1 MGIGSEFA
9 RRNIIEGYA
18 DKNPFWDP
26 YSGTPQYSL
35 LNQVS
40 VPDSAAIRNYQIAK
54 IRECENAIMDSK
66 FTNLDGLGKE
76 NFQAIINSFEGDE
89 ADRINEMIERFVT
102 TMNRFYWASKDEQK
116 SQNAWKYLQNALKA
130 LEKSLTEL
138 MTELNISSVNEFGNK
153 TVMGATLEKV
163 QTALNACGITSFD
176 SGVVNEFL
184 KNVNQ
189 MKGDTLEELG
199 VAFFRK
205 LKIPNIESIRL
216 GSVYL
221 NTDGRNGRHKGQLIQ
236 DLIAFDITSPD
247 ILKDIE
253 VEYRP
258 VGSDKYIKAPLSQ
271 LFQDIE
277 AANGQS
283 KQISI
288 TDETYDVLTNLQS
301 INIQA
306 KSGKNQLPWNQNAS
320 TSVAIGEYG
329 EDNLDISVRRTF
341 QLLSTL
347 NDAENEEQPWV
358 VKDSSPDYNA
368 LANYGLATVMHK
380 VLHLS
385 EEGNQYV
392 LTPYGFMT
400 FSKRMEQLL
409 KTENYIAL
417 IQGNVVLEG
426 DKTMTDKR
434 KVGITKGN

>member
-1 MGIGSEFA
+1 MGIGSTFA
-9 RRNIIEGYA
+9 ASIIKEGYA

-35 LNQVS
+35 LNQVK
-40 VPDSAAIRNYQIAK
+40 VPDETAIRNYQIAK
-54 IRECENAIMDSK
+54 IRECENAVMESK
-66 FTNLDGLGKE
+66 FSSLDGIGTE
-76 NFQAIINSFEGDE
+76 NFQTVINSFESDE
-89 ADRINEMIERFVT
+89 AKKINEKIEHFVT
-102 TMNRFYWASKDEQK
+102 TMNRFYWASRDEEK

-130 LEKSLTEL
+130 LEKSLMDL
-138 MTELNISSVNEFGNK
+138 MSELNISTTNEFGNR
-153 TVMGATLEKV
+153 TVMGETLMKV

-176 SGVVNEFL
+176 SKVVNEFL

-205 LKIPNIESIRL
+205 LNIPNIESIRL

-221 NTDGRNGRHKGQLIQ
+221 NTDGRKGRHKGQLIQ
-236 DLIAFDITSPD
+236 DLIAFDVTSPD
-247 ILKDIE
+247 ILNDIE
-253 VEYRP
+253 VEYKP
-258 VGSDKYIKAPLSQ
+258 VGSDQYIKAPLSK
-271 LFQDIE
+271 LFADIE
-277 AANGQS
+277 AANGGN

-347 NDAENEEQPWV
+347 NNAENEEQPWS
-358 VKDSSPDYNA
+358 VKDSSSEYNA

-417 IQGNVVLEG
+417 IQGSIVLEG
-426 DKTMTDKR
+426 DKTLTDKR
-434 KVGITKGN
+434 KVGITKG